1 MITVL
6 VVDDSPLMMRM
17 VSDLLNSAP
26 NMRVVGT
33 ARDGMDAVEKTEK
46 LRPNV
51 VTMDL
56 EMPKAAIDLRAVDR
70 VVPQPNI
77 VDEVLRML

>member
-70 VVPQPNI
+70 VVPLPNI